1 MVCCFSDKSPRN
13 IGVGIMNGTKK
24 YLFTFICIIVVIAVL
39 FVGTYGAIFIL
50 RKISLDRFFQSV
62 TSEVDHVPS
71 AVSYGTLYTEN
82 AKIDLSQICR
92 KETKNGSFKEVFCI
106 AGNKVYFSYT
116 MSIPEGFQ
124 WFLARVDLNTLVME
138 NIFSLSNAKK
148 YYTVNRAME
157 YKERCGYYANGQ
169 IILNDSD
176 TVLVY
181 TIEPGTVKSY
191 TYEEYNFPQ
200 IYVAGETIDANTV
213 VLYIDDNKQTFSL
226 SEMAEGSKS
235 IEYIC
240 ELRNK
245 KTWDGTP
252 CISGFFGPNSIQM
265 TGDKIYAMGGC
276 LNFSGEAYAIV
287 FEYNR
292 DSESWQFA
300 MSFFSG
306 DTTSRECYLVEQ
318 M

>member
-1 MVCCFSDKSPRN
+1 MD
-13 IGVGIMNGTKK
+13 GTKK
-24 YLFTFICIIVVIAVL
+24 YLSAFICIIVIIAVVL
-39 FVGTYGAIFIL
+39 VGTCGAIFIL
-50 RKISLDRFFQSV
+50 RQVSFARFFRSV
-62 TSEVDHVPS
+62 TSEVDHIPS
-71 AVSYGTLYTEN
+71 AVAYGTLYTEN
-82 AKIDLSQICR
+82 AKINLSQICR
-92 KETKNGSFKEVFCI
+92 RETKNGSLEEVFCI

-116 MSIPEGFQ
+116 MSIPAGFH

-138 NIFSLSNAKK
+138 NICSISNAKK
-148 YYTVNRAME
+148 HYTVNRAVE

-181 TIEPGTVKSY
+181 TIEPGTAKSY
-191 TYEEYNFPQ
+191 TYEEYNFPRM
-200 IYVAGETIDANTV
+200 YVAGETIDANTV
-213 VLYIDDNKQTFSL
+213 VLYIDEKKQTFSL

-235 IEYIC
+235 IAYIY

-245 KTWDGTP
+245 KTWNGTP
-252 CISGFFGPNSIQM
+252 CISGFFSPSSIQT
-265 TGDKIYAMGGC
+265 TGDKIYAMGEC

-306 DTTSRECYLVEQ
+306 DTTSRDCYLVEHL
-318 M
+318 

>member
-1 MVCCFSDKSPRN
+1 MD
-13 IGVGIMNGTKK
+13 GAKK
-24 YLFTFICIIVVIAVL
+24 YLFAFLCVIIIIAVL
-39 FVGTYGAIFIL
+39 FAGTFGAIFIL
-50 RKISLDRFFQSV
+50 RQISFSRMFQNV
-62 TSEVDHVPS
+62 TSEVDHIPS
-71 AVSYGTLYTEN
+71 AVSSGTLYTEN
-82 AKIDLSQICR
+82 AKIDISQICR

-116 MSIPEGFQ
+116 MSIPEGSQ
-124 WFLARVDLNTLVME
+124 WVLARVDLNTLVMK
-138 NIFSLSNAKK
+138 NICSLSNAKK
-148 YYTVNRAME
+148 HYTVNRTME
-157 YKERCGYYANGQ
+157 YQERCGYYADGQ

-181 TIEPGTVKSY
+181 TIEPGTAKSY
-191 TYEEYNFPQ
+191 TYEEYHFPQ

-213 VLYIDDNKQTFSL
+213 VLYIDENKQTFSL

-235 IEYIC
+235 IENIY

-252 CISGFFGPNSIQM
+252 CISRFFGPNSIQ
-265 TGDKIYAMGGC
+265 TIGDKIYAMGGC

-287 FEYNR
+287 FEYNK
-292 DSESWQFA
+292 DSESWQYA

-318 M
+318 MQ